1 MNKQALP
8 PLIVVLGPT
17 ASGKTGTAIK
27 LAKEFNGEIVS
38 ADSRQAY
45 KEMDIG
51 TAKPT
56 KKEQK
61 EVPHHLVDFISLKEE
76 FNVATY
82 KEMAVKAIQDILER
96 NKIPFLVGG
105 TGLYIKAVVDNFLF
119 PDVKAQKQLREKLE
133 KKTKKE
139 LFEIY
144 KKLDPK
150 GAKKIQK
157 ENKRRLIRAIEV
169 SQKKGGS
176 FWNQRKRG
184 DPLFESLQIG
194 LKRPRKKLRERI
206 DQRTEKMFEKSLE
219 KEVKEIYKKYGSS
232 PLLETIGYQEWMPYL
247 EKNKEIRTKDRIRI
261 KAEIKLHTLQ
271 FTKRQMTWFKKD
283 KRIHWLEEY
292 REAEKLVKKFLQKKS
307 ES

>member
-1 MNKQALP
+1 MSKKALP

-27 LAKEFNGEIVS
+27 LAKEFDGEIVS
-38 ADSRQAY
+38 ADSRQVY

-56 KKEQK
+56 KKEKK
-61 EVPHHLVDFISLKEE
+61 EVPHHLVDFISLKKE

-82 KEMAVKAIQDILER
+82 KEMAVKAIKDILDR
-96 NKIPFLVGG
+96 NKTPFLVGG
-105 TGLYIKAVVDNFLF
+105 TGLYIKAVIDNFLF
-119 PDVKAQKQLREKLE
+119 PDVKAQKQLREKLK
-133 KKTKKE
+133 KKTKNE
-139 LFEIY
+139 LFETY
-144 KKLDPK
+144 KELDPK
-150 GAKKIQK
+150 GAKEIQK

-176 FWNQRKRG
+176 FWSQRKRG
-184 DPLFESLQIG
+184 DPLFDSLQIG
-194 LKRPRKKLRERI
+194 LKRPRKELRERI
-206 DQRTEKMFEKSLE
+206 DQRTEKMFEKGLE
-219 KEVKEIYKKYGSS
+219 KEVKGIYKKYGSS

-247 EKNKEIRTKDRIRI
+247 EKNKKIRTEDRIKI
-261 KAEIKLHTLQ
+261 KAGIKLHTLQ

-283 KRIHWLEEY
+283 KRIYWVEKY
-292 REAEKLVKKFLQKKS
+292 KEAEKLVKEFLQKKS